1 MDRRALLLGGAAF
14 LGSATVVGAAALTY
28 GAVSAAN
35 EQKDHFLISRSDA
48 EWRSMLTKLEY
59 KVMREQSTER
69 AGSSLLYRETSE
81 GVYHC
86 KGCNLQL
93 YSSVAKFQS
102 GTGWPSFYESLPNA
116 IGTREDNSF
125 FSRRTEVHCR
135 RCGSHLGHIFNDGPP
150 PTGQRHK
157 LNGVSLKFVPASE
170 ADMILRKRSRRVLK
184 A

>member
-28 GAVSAAN
+28 GAVSATNN
-35 EQKDHFLISRSDA
+35 EKDQFLITRSDA
-48 EWRSMLTKLEY
+48 EWRSKLTKLEY
-59 KVMREQSTER
+59 KVMRQESTER
-69 AGSSLLYRETSE
+69 AGSSVLHREAGE
-81 GVYHC
+81 GIYYC

-93 YSSVAKFQS
+93 YSSSAKFES

-116 IGTREDNSF
+116 VGTKEDNTF
-125 FSRRTEVHCR
+125 FSSRTEVHCR
-135 RCGSHLGHIFNDGPP
+135 RCGSHLGHVFNDGPP
-150 PTGQRHK
+150 PTGQRHS

>member
-14 LGSATVVGAAALTY
+14 LGSATIVGTAALTY
-28 GAVSAAN
+28 GAVSAASN
-35 EQKDHFLISRSDA
+35 RNDNFLITRSDA
-48 EWRSMLTKLEY
+48 EWRSMLTRLEY
-59 KVMREQSTER
+59 KVMREESTER
-69 AGSSLLYRETSE
+69 AGSSLLHREMSE

-93 YSSVAKFQS
+93 YSSVAKFRS

-116 IGTREDNSF
+116 IGTREDKSL

-135 RCGSHLGHIFNDGPP
+135 RCGSHLGHVFDDGPP
-150 PTGQRHK
+150 PTGQRHS
-157 LNGVSLKFVPASE
+157 LNGASLRFVPASE

>member
-35 EQKDHFLISRSDA
+35 KQTDQFLIMRSDA

-59 KVMREQSTER
+59 KVMREESTER
-69 AGSSLLYRETSE
+69 AGSSLLHRETSE
-81 GVYHC
+81 GIYYC

-93 YSSVAKFQS
+93 YSSTAKFQS

-116 IGTREDNSF
+116 VGTKEERSF
-125 FSRRTEVHCR
+125 FSSRTEVHCR
-135 RCGSHLGHIFNDGPP
+135 RCGSHLGHLFEDGPP
-150 PTGQRHK
+150 PTGLRYS
-157 LNGVSLKFVPASE
+157 LNGASLKFVPDSE
-170 ADMILRKRSRRVLK
+170 ADMILRKRSRRVVK
-184 A
+184 V

>member
-14 LGSATVVGAAALTY
+14 LGSATVVGAAALAY
-28 GAVSAAN
+28 GAVAATNN
-35 EQKDHFLISRSDA
+35 EKDQFLITRSDA
-48 EWRSMLTKLEY
+48 EWRSKLTKLEY
-59 KVMREQSTER
+59 KVMRQESTER
-69 AGSSLLYRETSE
+69 AGSSVLHREMGE
-81 GVYHC
+81 GIYYC

-93 YSSVAKFQS
+93 YSSSAKFES

-116 IGTREDNSF
+116 VGTKEDKAF
-125 FSRRTEVHCR
+125 FSSRTEVHCR
-135 RCGSHLGHIFNDGPP
+135 RCGSHLGHVFNDGPP
-150 PTGQRHK
+150 PTGQRHS

>member
-1 MDRRALLLGGAAF
+1 MDRRALFFGGTAF
-14 LGSATVVGAAALTY
+14 VGSATIMGAAGLTY

-35 EQKDHFLISRSDA
+35 DGEKQFLITRSDA
-48 EWRSMLTKLEY
+48 EWRSMLTRMEY
-59 KVMREQSTER
+59 KVMRGKSTER
-69 AGSSLLYRETSE
+69 AGSSLLHRETGE

-93 YSSVAKFQS
+93 YSSAAKFQS

-116 IGTREDNSF
+116 IGTTEERSL

-135 RCGSHLGHIFNDGPP
+135 RCGSHLGHLFSDGPP
-150 PTGQRHK
+150 PTGLRHS
-157 LNGVSLKFVPASE
+157 LNGASLKFVPASE
-170 ADMILRKRSRRVLK
+170 ADMILRKRSRQMLK

>member
-35 EQKDHFLISRSDA
+35 KQTDQFLIMRSDA

-59 KVMREQSTER
+59 KVMREESTER
-69 AGSSLLYRETSE
+69 AGSSLLHRETSE
-81 GVYHC
+81 GIYYC

-93 YSSVAKFQS
+93 YSSTAKFQS

-116 IGTREDNSF
+116 VGTKEERSF
-125 FSRRTEVHCR
+125 FSSRTEVHCR
-135 RCGSHLGHIFNDGPP
+135 RCGSHLGHLFEDGPP
-150 PTGQRHK
+150 PTGLRHR
-157 LNGVSLKFVPASE
+157 LNGASLKFVPDSE
-170 ADMILRKRSRRVLK
+170 ADMILRKRSRRVVK
-184 A
+184 V